1 MFRLDGKRCIVTAA
15 GQGIGRATAIACAEA
30 GAEVLATS
38 LIPDSLADLADR
50 PRMRVQA
57 LDVTDA
63 DAIARLAAEVDR
75 VDVLVNCAGFV
86 HDGTIL
92 DCDEA
97 QWDQAFDLNVRS
109 MFRLTRALLP
119 KMIAGGGGSII
130 NISSVAGAIKG
141 VPRRF
146 VYSATKAA
154 VAGLTRSIAM
164 DFIRDGIRCN
174 AICPGTVDS
183 PSLGDRMRAQADP
196 EAARAAFIARQP
208 MGRLGR
214 PEEVAALA
222 VYLASDEAAFT
233 TGATHVVDG
242 GFTL

>member
-146 VYSATKAA
+146 AYSATKAA

-233 TGATHVVDG
+233 TGAMHVVDG

>member
-233 TGATHVVDG
+233 TGAMHVVDG